1 LEAADKP
8 LLRDLLKKVKTT
20 EWYRLGL
27 ELKIDIHSLDIIECN
42 ENREEDKLKRVFQ
55 KWLKVCSK
63 PSWRAIINALR
74 AIHRNRLATELE
86 DNFCT

>member
-1 LEAADKP
+1 MEAADKP
-8 LLRDLLKKVKTT
+8 LLRDLLKKVKIT

-27 ELKIDIHSLDIIECN
+27 ELNIDIHRLDIIECD

-55 KWLKVCSK
+55 KWLEVCSK